1 MCGSNA
7 RQDSFTQILRGAFVM
22 RDVKNIPASVS
33 ERLKNIAKQSGK
45 TFDSILL
52 LYFQERLLYRL
63 SISRY
68 REQFVL
74 KGGLFL
80 FSLTQFKSRPTKD
93 IDFLA
98 RQISNDI
105 QYIKSAFESVC
116 ALPVEEDGV
125 EFDINGIT
133 AERIKEGA
141 NYEGVR
147 IKILASLGRMK
158 KQLQLDIGFGDV
170 VIPKSQD
177 IQYPTLL
184 NMQPPEI
191 RVYSTYSVIAE
202 KFEAMISLSVVNSR
216 MKDFYDI
223 FTLLSTENF
232 DGRVL
237 WEAIFETFQR
247 RGTNLEKEHP
257 IFSPSFVEDEG
268 RIKQWKAFLRRIGV
282 QENLAF
288 SLVMGRIRDFIFPIY
303 DSILHETEF
312 FKTWNRQT
320 FQWE

>member
-1 MCGSNA
+1 MGN
-7 RQDSFTQILRGAFVM
+7 
-22 RDVKNIPASVS
+22 VKNIPASVG

-45 TFDSILL
+45 TFDFILL

-63 SISRY
+63 SISNY
-68 REQFVL
+68 RDKFVL

-98 RQISNDI
+98 KQISNDI
-105 QYIKSAFESVC
+105 QYIKAAFESIC
-116 ALPVEEDGV
+116 ALTVEEDGV
-125 EFDINGIT
+125 EFDVNGIT

-141 NYEGVR
+141 DYEGIR
-147 IKILASLGRMK
+147 IKILASLGKIK

-170 VIPKSQD
+170 VIPKPQEM
-177 IQYPTLL
+177 QYPTLL
-184 NMQPPEI
+184 NMKPPEI

-216 MKDFYDI
+216 MKDFYDV

-257 IFSPSFVEDEG
+257 VFSPSFAEDES
-268 RIKQWKAFLRRIGV
+268 RNKQWKAFLQRTGIKEDL
-282 QENLAF
+282 QF
-288 SLVMGRIRDFIFPIY
+288 PFVMEKIRDFLLPVY
-303 DSILHETEF
+303 DSILKENEYW
-312 FKTWNRQT
+312 KMWNSRT
-320 FQWE
+320 LKWE

>member
-1 MCGSNA
+1 MGN
-7 RQDSFTQILRGAFVM
+7 I
-22 RDVKNIPASVS
+22 KNIPASVG

-45 TFDSILL
+45 TFDFILL

-63 SISRY
+63 SISHY
-68 REQFVL
+68 RDQFVL

-105 QYIKSAFESVC
+105 QYIKTAFESIC
-116 ALPVEEDGV
+116 ALATEEDGV
-125 EFDINGIT
+125 EFDVKGIT

-141 NYEGVR
+141 DYEGIR
-147 IKILASLGRMK
+147 IKIPAALGKIK

-170 VIPKSQD
+170 VIPKPQEM
-177 IQYPTLL
+177 QYPTLL
-184 NMQPPEI
+184 NMKPPEI

-216 MKDFYDI
+216 MKDFYDV
-223 FTLLSTENF
+223 FMLLSTENF

-247 RGTNLEKEHP
+247 RRTNLEKEHP
-257 IFSPSFVEDEG
+257 VFSPSFAEDES
-268 RIKQWKAFLRRIGV
+268 RNKQWKAFLQRTGIKEDL
-282 QENLAF
+282 QF
-288 SLVMGRIRDFIFPIY
+288 PFVMEKIRDFLFPVY
-303 DSILHETEF
+303 ESILKENEYW
-312 FKTWNRQT
+312 KMWNSRALK
-320 FQWE
+320 WE

>member
-1 MCGSNA
+1 MGN
-7 RQDSFTQILRGAFVM
+7 
-22 RDVKNIPASVS
+22 VKNISASVG

-45 TFDSILL
+45 TFDLILL

-63 SISRY
+63 SISNY
-68 REQFVL
+68 RDKFVL
-74 KGGLFL
+74 KGGLVL

-98 RQISNDI
+98 KQISNDI
-105 QYIKSAFESVC
+105 QYIKAAFESIC
-116 ALPVEEDGV
+116 TLTAEEDGV
-125 EFDINGIT
+125 EFDVKGIT

-141 NYEGVR
+141 DYEGIR
-147 IKILASLGRMK
+147 IKIPAALGKIK

-170 VIPKSQD
+170 VIPKPQEM
-177 IQYPTLL
+177 QYPTLL
-184 NMQPPEI
+184 NMKPPEI

-247 RGTNLEKEHP
+247 RGTHLEKGHP
-257 IFSPSFVEDEG
+257 VFSPSFAEDES
-268 RIKQWKAFLRRIGV
+268 RNKQWKAFLQRTGIKEDL
-282 QENLAF
+282 QF
-288 SLVMGRIRDFIFPIY
+288 PFVMEKIRDFLFPVY
-303 DSILHETEF
+303 DSILNEDEF
-312 FKTWNRQT
+312 FKMWNCQILK
-320 FQWE
+320 WE

>member
-1 MCGSNA
+1 MGN
-7 RQDSFTQILRGAFVM
+7 I
-22 RDVKNIPASVS
+22 KNIPASVR

-45 TFDSILL
+45 TFDLILL

-63 SISRY
+63 SISNY
-68 REQFVL
+68 RDKFVL

-98 RQISNDI
+98 KQISNDI
-105 QYIKSAFESVC
+105 QYIKAAFESIC
-116 ALPVEEDGV
+116 ALTVEEDGV
-125 EFDINGIT
+125 EFDVNGIT
-133 AERIKEGA
+133 AERIKEDA
-141 NYEGVR
+141 DYEGVR
-147 IKILASLGRMK
+147 IKIPASLGRMK

-170 VIPKSQD
+170 IIPKPRD

-184 NMQPPEI
+184 NMKPPEI
-191 RVYSTYSVIAE
+191 RVYSTDSVIAE
-202 KFEAMISLSVVNSR
+202 KFEAMISLSVANSR

-247 RGTNLEKEHP
+247 RGTHLEKEHP
-257 IFSPSFVEDEG
+257 VFSPSFAEDES
-268 RIKQWKAFLRRIGV
+268 RNKQWKAFLQRTGIKEDL
-282 QENLAF
+282 QF
-288 SLVMGRIRDFIFPIY
+288 PFVMEKIRDFLFPVY
-303 DSILHETEF
+303 DSILKEDEYW
-312 FKTWNRQT
+312 KMWNSRT
-320 FQWE
+320 LKWE

>member
-1 MCGSNA
+1 MGN
-7 RQDSFTQILRGAFVM
+7 
-22 RDVKNIPASVS
+22 VKNIPASVR

-45 TFDSILL
+45 TFDLILL

-63 SISRY
+63 SISDY
-68 REQFVL
+68 RDKFVL

-98 RQISNDI
+98 KQISNDI
-105 QYIKSAFESVC
+105 QYIKAAFESIC
-116 ALPVEEDGV
+116 ALTVEEDGV
-125 EFDINGIT
+125 EFDVNGIT
-133 AERIKEGA
+133 AERIKEDA
-141 NYEGVR
+141 DYEGVR
-147 IKILASLGRMK
+147 IKIPASLGRMK

-170 VIPKSQD
+170 IIPKPQD

-184 NMQPPEI
+184 NMKPPEI

-223 FTLLSTENF
+223 FTLLSTKNF

-247 RGTNLEKEHP
+247 RGTHLEKGHP
-257 IFSPSFVEDEG
+257 VFSPSFAEDES
-268 RIKQWKAFLRRIGV
+268 RNKQWKAFLQRTGIKEDL
-282 QENLAF
+282 QF
-288 SLVMGRIRDFIFPIY
+288 PFVMEKIRDFLFPIY
-303 DSILHETEF
+303 DSILKEDEYW
-312 FKTWNRQT
+312 KMWNSRT
-320 FQWE
+320 LKWE

>member
-1 MCGSNA
+1 MGN
-7 RQDSFTQILRGAFVM
+7 
-22 RDVKNIPASVS
+22 VKNIPASVG
-33 ERLKNIAKQSGK
+33 ERLKNLAKQSGK
-45 TFDSILL
+45 TFDFILL

-63 SISRY
+63 SISHY
-68 REQFVL
+68 RDQFVL

-80 FSLTQFKSRPTKD
+80 FSLTQFQSRPTKD

-105 QYIKSAFESVC
+105 QYIKAAFESIC

-125 EFDINGIT
+125 EFDVKGIT

-141 NYEGVR
+141 DYEGIR
-147 IKILASLGRMK
+147 MKIPAALGKIK

-170 VIPKSQD
+170 VIPKPQEM
-177 IQYPTLL
+177 QYPTLL
-184 NMQPPEI
+184 NMKPPEI

-216 MKDFYDI
+216 MKDFYDV

-247 RGTNLEKEHP
+247 RRTNLEKEHP
-257 IFSPSFVEDEG
+257 VFSPSFAEDES
-268 RIKQWKAFLRRIGV
+268 RNKQWKAFLQRTGIKEDL
-282 QENLAF
+282 QF
-288 SLVMGRIRDFIFPIY
+288 PFVMEKIRDFLFPVY
-303 DSILHETEF
+303 DSILKENEYW
-312 FKTWNRQT
+312 KMWNSRT
-320 FQWE
+320 LKWE

>member
-1 MCGSNA
+1 MGN
-7 RQDSFTQILRGAFVM
+7 
-22 RDVKNIPASVS
+22 VKNIPASVG

-45 TFDSILL
+45 TFDFILL

-63 SISRY
+63 SISHY
-68 REQFVL
+68 RDQFVL

-105 QYIKSAFESVC
+105 QYIKTAFESIC
-116 ALPVEEDGV
+116 ALATEEDGV
-125 EFDINGIT
+125 EFDVKGIT

-141 NYEGVR
+141 DYEGIR
-147 IKILASLGRMK
+147 IKIPAALGKIK

-170 VIPKSQD
+170 VIPKPQEM
-177 IQYPTLL
+177 QYPTLL
-184 NMQPPEI
+184 NMKPPEI

-216 MKDFYDI
+216 MKDFCDV

-247 RGTNLEKEHP
+247 RRTNLEKEHP
-257 IFSPSFVEDEG
+257 VFSPSFAEDES
-268 RIKQWKAFLRRIGV
+268 RNKQWKAFLQRTGIKEDL
-282 QENLAF
+282 QF
-288 SLVMGRIRDFIFPIY
+288 PFVMEKIRDFLFPVY
-303 DSILHETEF
+303 ESILKENEYW
-312 FKTWNRQT
+312 KMWNSRALK
-320 FQWE
+320 WE

>member
-1 MCGSNA
+1 MGN
-7 RQDSFTQILRGAFVM
+7 
-22 RDVKNIPASVS
+22 VKNIPASVG

-45 TFDSILL
+45 TFDFILL

-63 SISRY
+63 SISNY
-68 REQFVL
+68 RDKFVL

-98 RQISNDI
+98 KQISNDI
-105 QYIKSAFESVC
+105 QYIKAAFESIC
-116 ALPVEEDGV
+116 ALTVEEDGV
-125 EFDINGIT
+125 EFDVNGIT

-141 NYEGVR
+141 DYEGIR
-147 IKILASLGRMK
+147 IKILASLGKIK

-170 VIPKSQD
+170 VIPKPQE

-184 NMQPPEI
+184 NMKPPEI

-216 MKDFYDI
+216 MKDFYDV

-257 IFSPSFVEDEG
+257 VFSPSFAEDES
-268 RIKQWKAFLRRIGV
+268 RNKQWKAFLQRTGIKEDL
-282 QENLAF
+282 QF
-288 SLVMGRIRDFIFPIY
+288 PFVMEKIRDFLLPVY
-303 DSILHETEF
+303 DSILKENEYW
-312 FKTWNRQT
+312 KMWNSRT
-320 FQWE
+320 LKWE

>member
-1 MCGSNA
+1 MGN
-7 RQDSFTQILRGAFVM
+7 
-22 RDVKNIPASVS
+22 VKNISASVR

-45 TFDSILL
+45 TFDLILL

-63 SISRY
+63 SISNY
-68 REQFVL
+68 RDKFVL

-98 RQISNDI
+98 KQISNDI
-105 QYIKSAFESVC
+105 QYIKAAFESIC
-116 ALPVEEDGV
+116 ALTVEEDGV
-125 EFDINGIT
+125 EFDVNGIT
-133 AERIKEGA
+133 AERIKEDA
-141 NYEGVR
+141 DYEGVR
-147 IKILASLGRMK
+147 IKIPASLGRMK

-170 VIPKSQD
+170 IIPKPRD

-184 NMQPPEI
+184 NMKPPEI
-191 RVYSTYSVIAE
+191 RVYSTDSVIAE
-202 KFEAMISLSVVNSR
+202 KFEAMISLSVANSR

-247 RGTNLEKEHP
+247 RRTNLEKEHP
-257 IFSPSFVEDEG
+257 VFSPSFAEDEI
-268 RIKQWKAFLRRIGV
+268 RIKQWKAFLRRIGLK
-282 QENLAF
+282 ENLEF
-288 SLVMGRIRDFIFPIY
+288 PFVMERIRDFLFPIY
-303 DSILHETEF
+303 DSILNEDEF
-312 FKTWNRQT
+312 LKMWNCQT
-320 FQWE
+320 LKWE

>member
-1 MCGSNA
+1 MGN
-7 RQDSFTQILRGAFVM
+7 
-22 RDVKNIPASVS
+22 VKNIPASVG
-33 ERLKNIAKQSGK
+33 ERLKNLAKQSGK
-45 TFDSILL
+45 TFDFILL

-63 SISRY
+63 SISHY
-68 REQFVL
+68 RDKFVL

-80 FSLTQFKSRPTKD
+80 FSLTQFQSRPTKD

-105 QYIKSAFESVC
+105 QYIKTAFESIC
-116 ALPVEEDGV
+116 TLTAEEDGV
-125 EFDINGIT
+125 EFDVKGIT

-141 NYEGVR
+141 DYEGIR
-147 IKILASLGRMK
+147 MKIPAALGKIK

-170 VIPKSQD
+170 VIPKPQEM
-177 IQYPTLL
+177 QYPTLL
-184 NMQPPEI
+184 NMKPPEI

-216 MKDFYDI
+216 MKDFYDV

-247 RGTNLEKEHP
+247 RRTNLEKEHP
-257 IFSPSFVEDEG
+257 VFSPSFAEDES
-268 RIKQWKAFLRRIGV
+268 RNKQWKAFLQRTDIKEDL
-282 QENLAF
+282 QF
-288 SLVMGRIRDFIFPIY
+288 PFVMEKIRDFLFPVY
-303 DSILHETEF
+303 DSILNEDEF
-312 FKTWNRQT
+312 FKMWNCQT
-320 FQWE
+320 LKWE

>member
-1 MCGSNA
+1 MGN
-7 RQDSFTQILRGAFVM
+7 I
-22 RDVKNIPASVS
+22 KNIPASVR

-45 TFDSILL
+45 TFDLILL

-63 SISRY
+63 SISNY
-68 REQFVL
+68 RDKFVL

-98 RQISNDI
+98 KQISNDI
-105 QYIKSAFESVC
+105 QYIKAAFESIC
-116 ALPVEEDGV
+116 ALTVEEDGV
-125 EFDINGIT
+125 EFDVNGIT
-133 AERIKEGA
+133 AERIKEDA
-141 NYEGVR
+141 DYEGVR
-147 IKILASLGRMK
+147 IKIPASLGRMK

-170 VIPKSQD
+170 IIPKPRD

-184 NMQPPEI
+184 NMKPPEI
-191 RVYSTYSVIAE
+191 RVYSTDSVIAE
-202 KFEAMISLSVVNSR
+202 KFEAMISLSVANSR

-247 RGTNLEKEHP
+247 RRTNLEKEHP
-257 IFSPSFVEDEG
+257 VFSPSFAEDEI
-268 RIKQWKAFLRRIGV
+268 RIKQWKAFLRRIGLK
-282 QENLAF
+282 ENLEF
-288 SLVMGRIRDFIFPIY
+288 PFVMERIRDFLFPIY
-303 DSILHETEF
+303 DSILNEDEF
-312 FKTWNRQT
+312 LKMWNCQT
-320 FQWE
+320 LKWE

>member
-1 MCGSNA
+1 MGN
-7 RQDSFTQILRGAFVM
+7 
-22 RDVKNIPASVS
+22 VKNISASVG

-45 TFDSILL
+45 TFDLILL

-63 SISRY
+63 SISNY
-68 REQFVL
+68 RDKFVL
-74 KGGLFL
+74 KGGLVL

-105 QYIKSAFESVC
+105 QYIKAVFESIC
-116 ALPVEEDGV
+116 TLTAEEDGV
-125 EFDINGIT
+125 EFDVKGIT
-133 AERIKEGA
+133 AERIKEDA
-141 NYEGVR
+141 DYEGVR
-147 IKILASLGRMK
+147 IKIPASLGRMK

-170 VIPKSQD
+170 IIPKPQE

-184 NMQPPEI
+184 NMKPPEI

-202 KFEAMISLSVVNSR
+202 KFEVMISLSVVNSR

-232 DGRVL
+232 DGRVV

-247 RGTNLEKEHP
+247 RGTHLEKEHP
-257 IFSPSFVEDEG
+257 VFSPSFAEDES
-268 RIKQWKAFLRRIGV
+268 RNKQWKAFLQRTGIKEDL
-282 QENLAF
+282 QF
-288 SLVMGRIRDFIFPIY
+288 PFVMEKIRDFLFPVY
-303 DSILHETEF
+303 DSILNEEEYW
-312 FKTWNRQT
+312 KMWNSRT
-320 FQWE
+320 LKWE

>member
-1 MCGSNA
+1 MGN
-7 RQDSFTQILRGAFVM
+7 
-22 RDVKNIPASVS
+22 VKNIPASVG
-33 ERLKNIAKQSGK
+33 ERLKNLAKQSGK
-45 TFDSILL
+45 TFDFILL

-63 SISRY
+63 SISHY
-68 REQFVL
+68 RDKFVL

-80 FSLTQFKSRPTKD
+80 FSLTQFQSRPTKD

-105 QYIKSAFESVC
+105 QYIKAAFESIC

-125 EFDINGIT
+125 EFDVKGIT

-141 NYEGVR
+141 DYEGIR
-147 IKILASLGRMK
+147 MKIPAALGKIK

-170 VIPKSQD
+170 VIPKPQEM
-177 IQYPTLL
+177 QYPTLL
-184 NMQPPEI
+184 NMKPPEI

-216 MKDFYDI
+216 MKDFYDV

-247 RGTNLEKEHP
+247 RRTNLEKEHP
-257 IFSPSFVEDEG
+257 VFSPSFAEDES
-268 RIKQWKAFLRRIGV
+268 RNKQWKAFLQRTGIKEDL
-282 QENLAF
+282 QF
-288 SLVMGRIRDFIFPIY
+288 PFVMEKIRDFLFPVY
-303 DSILHETEF
+303 DSILKENEYW
-312 FKTWNRQT
+312 KMWNSRT
-320 FQWE
+320 LKWE

>member
-1 MCGSNA
+1 MGN
-7 RQDSFTQILRGAFVM
+7 I
-22 RDVKNIPASVS
+22 KNIPASVG

-45 TFDSILL
+45 TFDFILL

-63 SISRY
+63 SISHY
-68 REQFVL
+68 RDQFVL

-105 QYIKSAFESVC
+105 QYIKTAFESIC
-116 ALPVEEDGV
+116 ALATEEDGV
-125 EFDINGIT
+125 EFDVKGIT

-141 NYEGVR
+141 DYEGIR
-147 IKILASLGRMK
+147 IKIPAALGKIK

-170 VIPKSQD
+170 VIPKPQEM
-177 IQYPTLL
+177 QYPTLL
-184 NMQPPEI
+184 NMKPPEI

-216 MKDFYDI
+216 MKDFYDV

-247 RGTNLEKEHP
+247 RRTNLEKEHP
-257 IFSPSFVEDEG
+257 VFSPSFAEDES
-268 RIKQWKAFLRRIGV
+268 RNKQWKAFLQRTGIKEDL
-282 QENLAF
+282 QF
-288 SLVMGRIRDFIFPIY
+288 PFVMEKIRDFLFPVY
-303 DSILHETEF
+303 ESILKENEYW
-312 FKTWNRQT
+312 KMWNSRALK
-320 FQWE
+320 WE

>member
-1 MCGSNA
+1 MGN
-7 RQDSFTQILRGAFVM
+7 
-22 RDVKNIPASVS
+22 VKNIPASVG

-45 TFDSILL
+45 TFDLILL

-63 SISRY
+63 SISNY
-68 REQFVL
+68 RDKFVL

-98 RQISNDI
+98 KQISNDI
-105 QYIKSAFESVC
+105 QYIKAAFESIC
-116 ALPVEEDGV
+116 ALTVEEDGV
-125 EFDINGIT
+125 EFDVNGIT
-133 AERIKEGA
+133 AERIKEDA
-141 NYEGVR
+141 DYEGVR
-147 IKILASLGRMK
+147 IKIPASLGRMK

-170 VIPKSQD
+170 IIPKPQD

-184 NMQPPEI
+184 NMKPPEI

-257 IFSPSFVEDEG
+257 VFSPSFAEDET
-268 RIKQWKAFLRRIGV
+268 RIKQWKAFLRRIGLK
-282 QENLAF
+282 ENLEF
-288 SLVMGRIRDFIFPIY
+288 PFVMERIRDFLFPIY
-303 DSILHETEF
+303 DSILNENEF
-312 FKTWNRQT
+312 FKMWNCQT
-320 FQWE
+320 LKWE

>member
-1 MCGSNA
+1 MGN
-7 RQDSFTQILRGAFVM
+7 
-22 RDVKNIPASVS
+22 VKNISASVG

-45 TFDSILL
+45 TFDLILL

-63 SISRY
+63 SISNY
-68 REQFVL
+68 RDKFIL
-74 KGGLFL
+74 KGGLVL

-105 QYIKSAFESVC
+105 QYIKAAFESIC
-116 ALPVEEDGV
+116 TLTAEEDGV
-125 EFDINGIT
+125 EFDVKGIT

-141 NYEGVR
+141 DYEGIR
-147 IKILASLGRMK
+147 IKIPAALGKIK

-170 VIPKSQD
+170 VIPKPQEM
-177 IQYPTLL
+177 QYPTLL
-184 NMQPPEI
+184 NMKPPEI

-247 RGTNLEKEHP
+247 RGTHLEKGHP
-257 IFSPSFVEDEG
+257 VFSPSFAEDES
-268 RIKQWKAFLRRIGV
+268 RNKQWKAFLQRTGIKEDL
-282 QENLAF
+282 QF
-288 SLVMGRIRDFIFPIY
+288 PFVMEKIRDFLFPVY
-303 DSILHETEF
+303 DSILNEDEF
-312 FKTWNRQT
+312 FEMWNCQILK
-320 FQWE
+320 WE

>member
-1 MCGSNA
+1 MGN
-7 RQDSFTQILRGAFVM
+7 I
-22 RDVKNIPASVS
+22 KNIPASVR

-45 TFDSILL
+45 TFDLILL

-63 SISRY
+63 SISNY
-68 REQFVL
+68 RDKFVL

-98 RQISNDI
+98 KQISNDI
-105 QYIKSAFESVC
+105 QYIKAAFESIC
-116 ALPVEEDGV
+116 ALTVEEDGV
-125 EFDINGIT
+125 EFDVNGIT
-133 AERIKEGA
+133 AERIKEDA
-141 NYEGVR
+141 DYEGVR
-147 IKILASLGRMK
+147 IKIPASLGRMK

-170 VIPKSQD
+170 IIPKPRD

-184 NMQPPEI
+184 NMKPPEI
-191 RVYSTYSVIAE
+191 RVYSTDSVIAE
-202 KFEAMISLSVVNSR
+202 KFEAMISLSVANSR

-247 RGTNLEKEHP
+247 RRTNLEKEHP
-257 IFSPSFVEDEG
+257 VFSPSFAEDEI
-268 RIKQWKAFLRRIGV
+268 RIKQWKAFLQRTGIKEDL
-282 QENLAF
+282 QF
-288 SLVMGRIRDFIFPIY
+288 PFVMEKIRDFLFPVY
-303 DSILHETEF
+303 DSILKEDEYW
-312 FKTWNRQT
+312 KMWNSRT
-320 FQWE
+320 LKWE

>member
-1 MCGSNA
+1 MGN
-7 RQDSFTQILRGAFVM
+7 
-22 RDVKNIPASVS
+22 VKNIPASVS
-33 ERLKNIAKQSGK
+33 ERLKNIAKQNGK
-45 TFDSILL
+45 NFDLILL

-63 SISRY
+63 SISNY
-68 REQFVL
+68 RDKFVL

-98 RQISNDI
+98 KQISNDI
-105 QYIKSAFESVC
+105 QYIKAAFESIC
-116 ALPVEEDGV
+116 ALTVEEDGV
-125 EFDINGIT
+125 EFDVNGIT
-133 AERIKEGA
+133 AERIKEDA
-141 NYEGVR
+141 DYEGVR
-147 IKILASLGRMK
+147 IKIPASLGKIK

-170 VIPKSQD
+170 VIPKPQEM
-177 IQYPTLL
+177 QYPTLL
-184 NMQPPEI
+184 NMKPPEI

-257 IFSPSFVEDEG
+257 VFSPSFAEDES
-268 RIKQWKAFLRRIGV
+268 RSKQWKAFLQRTGIKEDL
-282 QENLAF
+282 QF
-288 SLVMGRIRDFIFPIY
+288 PFVMEKIRDFLFPVY
-303 DSILHETEF
+303 DSILNEDEF
-312 FKTWNRQT
+312 FKMWNCQT
-320 FQWE
+320 LKWE

>member
-1 MCGSNA
+1 MGN
-7 RQDSFTQILRGAFVM
+7 
-22 RDVKNIPASVS
+22 VKNISASVR

-45 TFDSILL
+45 TFDLILL

-63 SISRY
+63 SISNY
-68 REQFVL
+68 RDKFVL

-98 RQISNDI
+98 KQISNDI
-105 QYIKSAFESVC
+105 QYIKAAFESIC

-125 EFDINGIT
+125 EFDVNGIT
-133 AERIKEGA
+133 AERIKEDA
-141 NYEGVR
+141 DYEGVR
-147 IKILASLGRMK
+147 IKIPASLGRMK

-170 VIPKSQD
+170 IIPKPRD

-184 NMQPPEI
+184 NMKPPEI
-191 RVYSTYSVIAE
+191 RVYSTDSVIAE
-202 KFEAMISLSVVNSR
+202 KFEAMISLSVANSR

-247 RGTNLEKEHP
+247 RRTNLEKEHP
-257 IFSPSFVEDEG
+257 VFSPSFAEDEI
-268 RIKQWKAFLRRIGV
+268 RIKQWKAFLRRIGLK
-282 QENLAF
+282 ENLEF
-288 SLVMGRIRDFIFPIY
+288 PFVMERIRDFLFPIY
-303 DSILHETEF
+303 DSILNEDEF
-312 FKTWNRQT
+312 LKMWNCQT
-320 FQWE
+320 LKWE

>member
-1 MCGSNA
+1 MGH
-7 RQDSFTQILRGAFVM
+7 
-22 RDVKNIPASVS
+22 VKNIPASVG

-45 TFDSILL
+45 TFDFILL

-63 SISRY
+63 SISHY
-68 REQFVL
+68 RDQFVL

-105 QYIKSAFESVC
+105 QYIKTAFESIC
-116 ALPVEEDGV
+116 ALAAEEDGV
-125 EFDINGIT
+125 EFDVKGIT

-141 NYEGVR
+141 DYEGIR
-147 IKILASLGRMK
+147 IKIPAALGKIK

-170 VIPKSQD
+170 VIPKPQEM
-177 IQYPTLL
+177 QYPTLL
-184 NMQPPEI
+184 NMKPPEI

-216 MKDFYDI
+216 MKDFYDV

-247 RGTNLEKEHP
+247 RRTNLEKEHP
-257 IFSPSFVEDEG
+257 VFSSSFAEDES
-268 RIKQWKAFLRRIGV
+268 RNKQWKAFLQRTGIKEDL
-282 QENLAF
+282 QF
-288 SLVMGRIRDFIFPIY
+288 PFVMEKIRDFLFPVY
-303 DSILHETEF
+303 DSILKENEYW
-312 FKTWNRQT
+312 KMWNSRT
-320 FQWE
+320 LKWE

>member
-1 MCGSNA
+1 MGN
-7 RQDSFTQILRGAFVM
+7 
-22 RDVKNIPASVS
+22 VKNIPASVG
-33 ERLKNIAKQSGK
+33 ERLKNLAKQSGK
-45 TFDSILL
+45 TFDFILL

-63 SISRY
+63 SISHY
-68 REQFVL
+68 RDKFVL

-80 FSLTQFKSRPTKD
+80 FSLTQFQSRPTKD

-105 QYIKSAFESVC
+105 QYIKAAFESIC

-125 EFDINGIT
+125 EFDVKGIT

-141 NYEGVR
+141 DYEGIR
-147 IKILASLGRMK
+147 MKIPAALGKIK

-170 VIPKSQD
+170 VIPKPQEM
-177 IQYPTLL
+177 QYPTLL
-184 NMQPPEI
+184 NMKPPEI

-216 MKDFYDI
+216 MKDFYDV

-257 IFSPSFVEDEG
+257 VFSPSFAEDES
-268 RIKQWKAFLRRIGV
+268 RSKQWKAFLQRTGIKEDL
-282 QENLAF
+282 QF
-288 SLVMGRIRDFIFPIY
+288 PFVMEKIRDFLFPVY
-303 DSILHETEF
+303 DSILNEDEF
-312 FKTWNRQT
+312 FKMWNCQT
-320 FQWE
+320 LKWE

>member
-1 MCGSNA
+1 MGN
-7 RQDSFTQILRGAFVM
+7 
-22 RDVKNIPASVS
+22 VKNIPASVG

-45 TFDSILL
+45 TFDFILL

-63 SISRY
+63 SISHY
-68 REQFVL
+68 RDQFVL

-80 FSLTQFKSRPTKD
+80 FSLTQFQSRPTKD

-105 QYIKSAFESVC
+105 QYIKAAFESIC
-116 ALPVEEDGV
+116 TLTAEEDGV
-125 EFDINGIT
+125 EFDVKGIT

-141 NYEGVR
+141 DYEGIR
-147 IKILASLGRMK
+147 MKIPAALGKIK

-170 VIPKSQD
+170 VIPKPQEM
-177 IQYPTLL
+177 QYPTLL
-184 NMQPPEI
+184 NMKPPEI

-216 MKDFYDI
+216 MKDFYDV

-247 RGTNLEKEHP
+247 RRTNLEKEHP
-257 IFSPSFVEDEG
+257 VFSPSFAEDG
-268 RIKQWKAFLRRIGV
+268 SRNKQWKAFLQRTGIKEDL
-282 QENLAF
+282 QF
-288 SLVMGRIRDFIFPIY
+288 PFVMEKIRDFLFPVY
-303 DSILHETEF
+303 DSILKENEYW
-312 FKTWNRQT
+312 KMWNSRT
-320 FQWE
+320 LKWE

>member
-1 MCGSNA
+1 MGN
-7 RQDSFTQILRGAFVM
+7 
-22 RDVKNIPASVS
+22 VKNIPASVG
-33 ERLKNIAKQSGK
+33 ERLKNLAKQSGK
-45 TFDSILL
+45 TFDFILL

-63 SISRY
+63 SISHY
-68 REQFVL
+68 RDKFVL

-80 FSLTQFKSRPTKD
+80 FSLTQFQSRPTKD

-105 QYIKSAFESVC
+105 QYIKAAFESIC

-125 EFDINGIT
+125 EFDVKGIT

-141 NYEGVR
+141 DYEGIR
-147 IKILASLGRMK
+147 MKIPAALGKIK

-170 VIPKSQD
+170 VIPEPQEM
-177 IQYPTLL
+177 QYPTLL
-184 NMQPPEI
+184 NMKPPEI

-216 MKDFYDI
+216 MKDFYDV

-247 RGTNLEKEHP
+247 RRTNLEKEHP
-257 IFSPSFVEDEG
+257 VFSPSFAEDES
-268 RIKQWKAFLRRIGV
+268 RNKQWKAFLQRTDIKEDL
-282 QENLAF
+282 QF
-288 SLVMGRIRDFIFPIY
+288 PFVMEKIRDFLFPVY
-303 DSILHETEF
+303 DSILNEDEF
-312 FKTWNRQT
+312 FKMWNCQT
-320 FQWE
+320 LKWE